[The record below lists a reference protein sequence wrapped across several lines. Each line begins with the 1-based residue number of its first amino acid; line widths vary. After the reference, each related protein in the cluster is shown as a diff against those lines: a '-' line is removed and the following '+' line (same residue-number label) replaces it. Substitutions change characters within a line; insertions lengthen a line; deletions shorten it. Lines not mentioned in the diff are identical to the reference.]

1 MANILDVVQTIQNIV
16 STKGYDGALDEDG
29 NPVKIGLKREVD
41 NVVTD
46 SRLVDG
52 FGVRFQ
58 GDKLILSYSSECSI
72 KQVQKPNFQDMV
84 EQNIADIVSFIQKEY
99 RASAG
104 KNLRLTKEGESD
116 ILVQKMSNFR
126 TWFQSSCIYKIGGV
140 DAIDVL
146 EGSKPTSDIN
156 ENIKRWI
163 NTSKNSKNVL

>member
-16 STKGYDGALDEDG
+16 GQKGYDGALDEEG

-58 GDKLILSYSSECSI
+58 GDKMILSYSSECTI
-72 KQVQKPNFQDMV
+72 KQVQKTNFEDIV
-84 EQNIADIVSFIQKEY
+84 EQNLADIISFIQKEY
-99 RASAG
+99 KGAAG
-104 KNLRLTKEGESD
+104 KNLSLTKEGDAD

-140 DAIDVL
+140 NGVDVL
-146 EGSKPTSDIN
+146 EESKPENVN
-156 ENIKRWI
+156 ESIKSWLKAA
-163 NTSKNSKNVL
+163 KN

>member
-16 STKGYDGALDEDG
+16 GQKGYDGALDEEG

-52 FGVRFQ
+52 FNVRFQ
-58 GDKLILSYSSECSI
+58 GDKLVLSYSSECSI

-84 EQNIADIVSFIQKEY
+84 EQNISDIVSFIQKEY
-99 RASAG
+99 RGAAG
-104 KNLRLTKEGESD
+104 RNLSLTKEGETD

-126 TWFQSSCIYKIGGV
+126 TWYQTSTIYKIGGV
-140 DAIDVL
+140 QGVL
-146 EGSKPTSDIN
+146 EEDQPKDIN
-156 ENIKRWI
+156 ENIKSWLKAA
-163 NTSKNSKNVL
+163 KN